1 MAPSA
6 KLALMDTQQ
15 QSQPFAT
22 SWVLASVLIFTG
34 MEIAIAIVL
43 APAIFA
49 GRLAS
54 PMLQMRLQMIMHL
67 ASFLVGGVLV
77 GVISPRVRLLEPAVG
92 AFIAVALVFLMSVF
106 MPYSFFHWSWS
117 KVLLGGGIAFVLA
130 LAGAYTGEKW
140 MGNVEGDSK
149 RAHLRDK
156 LWGDHGAL
164 SRGDTRFL
172 APTSSDRSTL
182 GG

>member
-1 MAPSA
+1 MVD
-6 KLALMDTQQ
+6 DTQQ
-15 QSQPFAT
+15 PQPFST
-22 SWVLASVLIFTG
+22 WWMIASVLIFTG

-67 ASFLVGGVLV
+67 ASFLVGGIFV
-77 GVISPRVRLLEPAVG
+77 GVISPRVRMMEPAVG

-106 MPYSFFHWSWS
+106 MPHSFFHWDWT
-117 KVLLGGGIAFVLA
+117 KIFIGGGIAFGLA
-130 LAGAYTGEKW
+130 LFGAYTAEKW
-140 MGNVEGDSK
+140 MGNVADDSK
-149 RAHLRDK
+149 RAELRDK
-156 LWGDHGAL
+156 LWGDHGVL

-172 APTSSDRSTL
+172 APKPTTKTPH
-182 GG
+182 GF